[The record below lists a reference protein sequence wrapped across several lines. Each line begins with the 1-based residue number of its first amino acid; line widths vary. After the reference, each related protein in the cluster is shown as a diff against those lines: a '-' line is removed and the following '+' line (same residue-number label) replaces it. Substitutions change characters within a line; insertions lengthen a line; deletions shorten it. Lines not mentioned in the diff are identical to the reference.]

1 MKWNYDVVVV
11 GGGPSGMAAA
21 LAAENTGA
29 SVALLETDERL
40 GGILNQCIHNGFGLH
55 IFGEELTGP
64 EYADRFIRR
73 VQNSKIEVLL
83 NTLVLNVSKERVVS
97 AVSKE
102 KGMLE
107 IAAGAVVFSTGCRER
122 PRGAIGIAGTRP
134 AGIYTAGTAQKM
146 VNILGYMPGR
156 ECVILGSGDIGLIMA
171 RRMTFEGAKVKA
183 VVELMPY
190 SSGLARNIKQ
200 CLDDFEIPLLLSHTV
215 TEIVGK
221 KRIEGVVVAE
231 VDGAQRPIPGTEQ
244 AISCDTLLLSVG
256 LIPQTDLAAG
266 AGSRAYGNAI
276 EVDENF
282 ATSQEGIYI
291 CGNTLHVHDLVD
303 YVTEESEVA
312 GKCAAEFAL
321 HRAKGKRGQGGM
333 IRLVPGDGI
342 SYTVPQLISRDC
354 DREIAVRFRTSQVYR
369 GVKLVLRMGSRILL
383 SRKRPVMAPG
393 EMQTIKLSPEI
404 FADASGEIKLEVEE
418 S

>member
-1 MKWNYDVVVV
+1 MKWNYDVVVI

-21 LAAENTGA
+21 LAAEEAGV

-73 VQNSKIEVLL
+73 VQNSDIEVLL
-83 NTLVLNVSKERVVS
+83 NTLVLNVSQERVVS

-221 KRIEGVVVAE
+221 KRVEGVVVAE
-231 VDGAQRPIPGTEQ
+231 VDGEKKPIPGTEKTL
-244 AISCDTLLLSVG
+244 SCDTLLLSVG
-256 LIPQTDLAAG
+256 LIPQTDLAIG
-266 AGSRAYGNAI
+266 AGSRTYGNAI

-312 GKCAAEFAL
+312 GRCAAEFAL
-321 HRAKGKRGQGGM
+321 HRVKEKRDEGSM

-354 DREIAVRFRTSQVYR
+354 DREIAVRFRTRQVYR
-369 GVKLVLRMGSRILL
+369 GAKLVLRMESRVLL

-393 EMQTIKLSPEI
+393 EMQTVKLSPEI
-404 FADASGEIKLEVEE
+404 FARTSGELMLEVEE